1 MRKFVDRINEMKTLQ
16 EEYTS
21 PNSNFVVIYGRRRVG
36 KTELIS
42 EFLRNHSNGLYFLA
56 TEESEQQNKKAFRDM
71 VADFTENELLKGA
84 DVDWVSIFEQI
95 VKFKPKEKKIIVI
108 DEFQYISMSNT
119 AFPSIIQKAW
129 DTVMKDNNMMF
140 IICGSYIS
148 LMKSQTLDY
157 GSPLYGRRT
166 AQIKLKQIEF
176 KHYHEFYEGKVSEEL
191 IPFYAVTGGVPK
203 YVEMLS
209 PHKDIY
215 AAIEK
220 SILNKQSFLYEEP
233 YFLLQKEVS
242 EIGSYFS
249 LIKAIAFGNHKLSD
263 ISSEIGI
270 KSTSI
275 TKYLK
280 VLMDL
285 DLVEREV
292 PVTEPN
298 PEKSKSGLYKLTDN
312 YIAFWFKFIYPYRS
326 FLEKGE
332 TGFVL
337 NKIKSGF
344 VQNYVSYIYEDV
356 TREKM
361 WELNMNGTWDFNFD
375 KLGRYWGAKTGEV
388 DIVAIDSTEK
398 NLIVGECKYTKS
410 EKGLDVL
417 HLLQGKGEVLK
428 QMTKSKNV
436 EYIIF
441 STGGFTKGLLDEA
454 SVNPKIK
461 LINKIQ

>member
-1 MRKFVDRINEMKTLQ
+1 MKKFVDRINEMNALQ
-16 EEYTS
+16 EAYDS
-21 PNSNFVVIYGRRRVG
+21 LDSSFVVIYGRRRVG

-42 EFLRNHSNGLYFLA
+42 EFLRKHDNGLYFLA
-56 TEESEQQNKKAFRDM
+56 TEESEQQNKKSFKSMA
-71 VADFTENELLKGA
+71 ADFTGNELLNSA
-84 DVDWVSIFEQI
+84 DVEWSSIFEQI
-95 VKFKPKEKKIIVI
+95 VKFKPDEKKIIVI
-108 DEFQYISMSNT
+108 DEFQYISLSNA

-129 DTVMKDNNMMF
+129 DTIMKDGNVMF

-176 KHYHEFYEGKVSEEL
+176 KHYNEFYNGKNNEEL

-203 YVEMLS
+203 YVEMFNS
-209 PHKDIY
+209 HNDIY
-215 AAIEK
+215 KAIEK
-220 SILNKQSFLYEEP
+220 AILNKQSFLYEEP

-249 LIKAIAFGNHKLSD
+249 LIKAIAVGNHKLSD
-263 ISSEIGI
+263 ISAEMGV
-270 KSTSI
+270 KSTNI

-292 PVTEPN
+292 PITEAN
-298 PEKSKSGLYKLTDN
+298 PEKSKRGLYKLTDN

-332 TGFVL
+332 TEFVL

-344 VQNYVSYIYEDV
+344 VPNYVSYIYEDV
-356 TREKM
+356 AREKM
-361 WELNMNGTWDFNFD
+361 WELNMNNLWGFNFD
-375 KLGRYWGAKTGEV
+375 KLGRYWGKETGEV
-388 DIVAIDSTEK
+388 DIVAIDSMEK
-398 NLIVGECKYTKS
+398 NLLIGECKYTKS
-410 EKGLDVL
+410 PKGLDVL
-417 HLLQGKGEVLK
+417 HLLQEKGEILK
-428 QMTKSKNV
+428 AITKSDNV

-441 STGGFTKGLLDEA
+441 STGGFTKGLLDEVA
-454 SVNPKIK
+454 VNPRVKI
-461 LINKIQ
+461 IDNI

>member
-461 LINKIQ
+461 LINKI

>member
-1 MRKFVDRINEMKTLQ
+1 MKKFVDRIAEMKALE
-16 EEYTS
+16 EEYNS
-21 PNSNFVVIYGRRRVG
+21 PNSNFIVIYGRRRVG

-42 EFLRNHSNGLYFLA
+42 EFLRTHNTGLYFLA

-71 VADFTENELLKGA
+71 VADFTENELLKNA
-84 DVDWVSIFEQI
+84 DVDWISIFKQI
-95 VKFKPKEKKIIVI
+95 AEFKPNEKKIIVI
-108 DEFQYISMSNT
+108 DEFQYISMSNA

-129 DTVMKDNNMMF
+129 DTVMKNNHIMF
-140 IICGSYIS
+140 VICGSYVS

-176 KHYHEFYEGKVSEEL
+176 KHYNEFYEYKSNEEL

-209 PHKDIY
+209 PHKDIF

-242 EIGSYFS
+242 EIGSYFT

-270 KSTSI
+270 KATSI

-280 VLMDL
+280 VLIDL

-292 PVTEPN
+292 PVTEQN

-312 YIAFWFKFIYPYRS
+312 YIAFWFKFVYPYRS

-332 TGFVL
+332 TEYVL

-344 VQNYVSYIYEDV
+344 VQNYVSFVYEDI

-361 WELNMNGTWDFNFD
+361 WELNMNDTWEFNFD

-388 DIVAIDSTEK
+388 DIVAIDSVEK

-417 HLLQGKGEVLK
+417 HLLQEKGEVIK
-428 QMTKSKNV
+428 RITKSKNV

-454 SVNPKIK
+454 SVNPRIK
-461 LINKIQ
+461 LINKI